1 MKINNRLKLVGD
13 YVDKGSIPLDIGCD
27 HAKLSIYLLK
37 EKNFPFVYASDNKIG
52 PLNQARENVN
62 YYNLADKIELIKA
75 DGLNSLNDKIDTIT
89 VTGMGGLTINKM
101 FLENKNKLTN
111 IKTIILSPNNFIK
124 EVRETINK
132 LGYYLKDEELV
143 EESNKLYH
151 ILVFSKGNKI
161 YSDKELYL
169 GPILMTKNKE
179 IIKKYYR
186 NELSNINN
194 LLLNNKISI
203 EKKRKIYK
211 SKEMFRRCLLNFS
224 FAIK

>member
-89 VTGMGGLTINKM
+89 VTGIGGLTINKM
-101 FLENKNKLTN
+101 FLENRNKLTN

-124 EVRETINK
+124 EVRETINE

-151 ILVFSKGNKI
+151 ILVFSKGNKT

-169 GPILMTKNKE
+169 WPILMTKNKE

-203 EKKRKIYK
+203 EKKEKFIKIK
-211 SKEMFRRCLLNFS
+211 KCLEDVC
-224 FAIK
+224 

>member
-37 EKNFPFVYASDNKIG
+37 ERNFPFVYASDNKIG

-62 YYNLADKIELIKA
+62 YYNLAYKIELIKA

-151 ILVFSKGNKI
+151 ILVFSKGNKT

-203 EKKRKIYK
+203 EKKEKFIKIK
-211 SKEMFRRCLLNFS
+211 KCLEDVC
-224 FAIK
+224 

>member
-52 PLNQARENVN
+52 PLNQAKENVN
-62 YYNLADKIELIKA
+62 YYNLADRIELIKA

-89 VTGMGGLTINKM
+89 ITGMGGLTINKM

-151 ILVFSKGNKI
+151 ILVFSKGNKT

-169 GPILMTKNKE
+169 GPVLMTKNKE

-194 LLLNNKISI
+194 LLLNNKISK
-203 EKKRKIYK
+203 EKKEELRKIKKYL
-211 SKEMFRRCLLNFS
+211 EYAC
-224 FAIK
+224 

>member
-1 MKINNRLKLVGD
+1 MKINDRLKLVGD

-52 PLNQARENVN
+52 PLNQAKENVN

-151 ILVFSKGNKI
+151 ILVFSKGNKT

-169 GPILMTKNKE
+169 GPILMTKNNE
-179 IIKKYYR
+179 IIKKFYKS
-186 NELSNINN
+186 ELTNINN

-203 EKKRKIYK
+203 DKKEKFIRIKEYLK
-211 SKEMFRRCLLNFS
+211 SLNENNY
-224 FAIK
+224 

>member
-1 MKINNRLKLVGD
+1 MKINNRLRLVGD
-13 YVDKGSIPLDIGCD
+13 YVDKGSVPLDIGCD

-52 PLNQARENVN
+52 PLNQAKENVN

-101 FLENKNKLTN
+101 FLENKNKLTD

-143 EESNKLYH
+143 EESDKLYH
-151 ILVFSKGNKI
+151 ILVFSKGNKV

-169 GPILMTKNKE
+169 GPILMTKNKK

-194 LLLNNKISI
+194 LLLNNNIPRERQEKLIKI
-203 EKKRKIYK
+203 KKYL
-211 SKEMFRRCLLNFS
+211 EDVC
-224 FAIK
+224 

>member
-124 EVRETINK
+124 EVRETINT

-203 EKKRKIYK
+203 EKKEKFIKIK
-211 SKEMFRRCLLNFS
+211 KCLEDVC
-224 FAIK
+224 

>member
-75 DGLNSLNDKIDTIT
+75 EGLNSLNYKIDTIT

-132 LGYYLKDEELV
+132 LGYYLKDEKLV
-143 EESNKLYH
+143 EESDKLYH
-151 ILVFSKGNKI
+151 ILVFSKGNKT

-169 GPILMTKNKE
+169 GPILMAKNKE

-203 EKKRKIYK
+203 EKKEKLIKIKKYL
-211 SKEMFRRCLLNFS
+211 EDVC
-224 FAIK
+224 

>member
-52 PLNQARENVN
+52 PLNQAKENVN

-143 EESNKLYH
+143 EESNKIYH
-151 ILVFSKGNKI
+151 ILVFSKGNKT

-179 IIKKYYR
+179 IIKRYYR
-186 NELSNINN
+186 NELSTINRV
-194 LLLNNKISI
+194 LLNIKVPKAKQ
-203 EKKRKIYK
+203 EKLEKFKKYL
-211 SKEMFRRCLLNFS
+211 EEVY
-224 FAIK
+224 

>member
-37 EKNFPFVYASDNKIG
+37 EKNFPFVYASDNKPG
-52 PLNQARENVN
+52 PLNQAKENVN
-62 YYNLADKIELIKA
+62 YYNLADRIELIKA
-75 DGLNSLNDKIDTIT
+75 EGLNSLNDKIDTIT

-101 FLENKNKLTN
+101 FLENRNKLTN

-124 EVRETINK
+124 EVRATITS

-143 EESNKLYH
+143 EESDKLYH
-151 ILVFSKGNKI
+151 VLVFSKENRI
-161 YSDKELYL
+161 YSDEELYL

-194 LLLNNKISI
+194 LLLNNKIPK
-203 EKKRKIYK
+203 EKKEELRKIKKYL
-211 SKEMFRRCLLNFS
+211 EDAC
-224 FAIK
+224 

>member
-89 VTGMGGLTINKM
+89 ITGMGGLTINKM

-151 ILVFSKGNKI
+151 ILVFSKGNKT

-169 GPILMTKNKE
+169 GPILMTKNNE
-179 IIKKYYR
+179 IIKKFYKS
-186 NELSNINN
+186 ELTNINN

-203 EKKRKIYK
+203 DKKEKLIRIKEYLK
-211 SKEMFRRCLLNFS
+211 SLNENNY
-224 FAIK
+224 

>member
-37 EKNFPFVYASDNKIG
+37 ERNFPFVYASDNKIG

-132 LGYYLKDEELV
+132 LGYYLKYEELV

-151 ILVFSKGNKI
+151 ILVFSKGNKT
-161 YSDKELYL
+161 YSYKELYL

-203 EKKRKIYK
+203 EKKEKFIKIK
-211 SKEMFRRCLLNFS
+211 KCLEDVC
-224 FAIK
+224 

>member
-13 YVDKGSIPLDIGCD
+13 YVDKESIPLDIGCD

-52 PLNQARENVN
+52 PLNQAKENVN
-62 YYNLADKIELIKA
+62 YYSLADKIELIKA

-124 EVRETINK
+124 EVRETINM

-151 ILVFSKGNKI
+151 ILVFSKGNKT

-169 GPILMTKNKE
+169 GPILMTKNNE
-179 IIKKYYR
+179 IIKKFYKS
-186 NELSNINN
+186 ELTNINN

-203 EKKRKIYK
+203 DKKEKLIRIKEYLK
-211 SKEMFRRCLLNFS
+211 SLNENNY
-224 FAIK
+224 

>member
-13 YVDKGSIPLDIGCD
+13 YVDKGSVPLDIGCD

-203 EKKRKIYK
+203 EKKEKFIKIK
-211 SKEMFRRCLLNFS
+211 KCLEDVC
-224 FAIK
+224 

>member
-1 MKINNRLKLVGD
+1 MKINDRLKLVGD

-37 EKNFPFVYASDNKIG
+37 EKNFPFVYTSDNKIG
-52 PLNQARENVN
+52 PLNQAKENVN

-124 EVRETINK
+124 EVRETINM

-151 ILVFSKGNKI
+151 ILVFSKGNKT

-169 GPILMTKNKE
+169 GPILMTKNNE
-179 IIKKYYR
+179 IIKKFYKS
-186 NELSNINN
+186 ELTNINN

-203 EKKRKIYK
+203 DKKEKLIRIKEYLK
-211 SKEMFRRCLLNFS
+211 SLNENNY
-224 FAIK
+224 

>member
-13 YVDKGSIPLDIGCD
+13 YVDKGSVPLDIGCD

-143 EESNKLYH
+143 EESNKIYH
-151 ILVFSKGNKI
+151 ILVFSKGNKT

-186 NELSNINN
+186 NELSNLNN
-194 LLLNNKISI
+194 LLLNNKIPK
-203 EKKRKIYK
+203 EKKEELKKIKKYL
-211 SKEMFRRCLLNFS
+211 EDAC
-224 FAIK
+224 

>member
-37 EKNFPFVYASDNKIG
+37 ERNFPFVYASDNKIG

-89 VTGMGGLTINKM
+89 VTGIGGLTINKM

-203 EKKRKIYK
+203 EKKEKFIKIK
-211 SKEMFRRCLLNFS
+211 KCLEDVC
-224 FAIK
+224 

>member
-37 EKNFPFVYASDNKIG
+37 ERNFPFVYASDNKIG

-89 VTGMGGLTINKM
+89 VTGIGGLTINKM

-203 EKKRKIYK
+203 EKKFIKIK
-211 SKEMFRRCLLNFS
+211 KCLEDVC
-224 FAIK
+224 

>member
-1 MKINNRLKLVGD
+1 MKINNRLRLVGD
-13 YVDKGSIPLDIGCD
+13 YVDKGSVPLDIGCD

-89 VTGMGGLTINKM
+89 ITGMGGLTINKM
-101 FLENKNKLTN
+101 FLENKNKLTD

-132 LGYYLKDEELV
+132 LGYHLKDEELV
-143 EESNKLYH
+143 EESDKLYH
-151 ILVFSKGNKI
+151 ILVFSKGNKV

-169 GPILMTKNKE
+169 GPILMTKNKK

-203 EKKRKIYK
+203 EKKEKLIKIK
-211 SKEMFRRCLLNFS
+211 KNLEDVC
-224 FAIK
+224 

>member
-13 YVDKGSIPLDIGCD
+13 YVDKGSVPLDIGCD

-89 VTGMGGLTINKM
+89 ITGMGGLTINKM

-151 ILVFSKGNKI
+151 ILVFSKGNKV

-169 GPILMTKNKE
+169 GPILMAKNKE

-203 EKKRKIYK
+203 EKKEKLIKIKKYL
-211 SKEMFRRCLLNFS
+211 EDVC
-224 FAIK
+224 

>member
-13 YVDKGSIPLDIGCD
+13 YVDKGSVPLDIGCD

-101 FLENKNKLTN
+101 FFENKNKLTN

-151 ILVFSKGNKI
+151 ILVFSKGNKT

-194 LLLNNKISI
+194 LLLNNSI
-203 EKKRKIYK
+203 PKERQEELRKIKKYL
-211 SKEMFRRCLLNFS
+211 EDAC
-224 FAIK
+224 

>member
-89 VTGMGGLTINKM
+89 VTGIGGLTINKM
-101 FLENKNKLTN
+101 FLENRNKLTN

-151 ILVFSKGNKI
+151 ILVFSKGNKT

-203 EKKRKIYK
+203 EKKEKFIKIK
-211 SKEMFRRCLLNFS
+211 KCLEDVC
-224 FAIK
+224 

>member
-1 MKINNRLKLVGD
+1 MKINDRLKLVGD

-52 PLNQARENVN
+52 PLNQAKENVN

-151 ILVFSKGNKI
+151 ILVFSKGNKT

-169 GPILMTKNKE
+169 GPILMTKNNE
-179 IIKKYYR
+179 IIKKFYKS
-186 NELSNINN
+186 ELTNINN

-203 EKKRKIYK
+203 DKKEKLIR
-211 SKEMFRRCLLNFS
+211 
-224 FAIK
+224 IK

>member
-52 PLNQARENVN
+52 PLNQARENVD

-89 VTGMGGLTINKM
+89 ITGMGGLTINKM

-143 EESNKLYH
+143 EESDKLYH
-151 ILVFSKGNKI
+151 ILVFSKGNKV

-169 GPILMTKNKE
+169 GPILMAKNKE

-203 EKKRKIYK
+203 EKKEKLIKIKKYL
-211 SKEMFRRCLLNFS
+211 EDVC
-224 FAIK
+224 

>member
-13 YVDKGSIPLDIGCD
+13 YVDKGSVPLDIGCD

-52 PLNQARENVN
+52 PLNQAKENVN

-89 VTGMGGLTINKM
+89 ITGMGGLTINKM

-143 EESNKLYH
+143 EESDKLYH
-151 ILVFSKGNKI
+151 ILVFSKGNKT

-186 NELSNINN
+186 NELSNINKV
-194 LLLNNKISI
+194 LLNNSI
-203 EKKRKIYK
+203 PRERQEELRKKKKYL
-211 SKEMFRRCLLNFS
+211 EDAC
-224 FAIK
+224 

>member
-52 PLNQARENVN
+52 PLNQAKENVN
-62 YYNLADKIELIKA
+62 YYSLADKIKLIKA
-75 DGLNSLNDKIDTIT
+75 EGLNSLNDKIDTIT

-151 ILVFSKGNKI
+151 ILVFSKGNKT

-169 GPILMTKNKE
+169 GPILMTKSKE

-186 NELSNINN
+186 NELSTINN
-194 LLLNNKISI
+194 LLLNNSI
-203 EKKRKIYK
+203 PRERQEELRKIREYL
-211 SKEMFRRCLLNFS
+211 EDAC
-224 FAIK
+224 

>member
-1 MKINNRLKLVGD
+1 MKINDRLKLVGD

-52 PLNQARENVN
+52 PLNQAKENVN

-89 VTGMGGLTINKM
+89 ITGMGGLTINKM

-151 ILVFSKGNKI
+151 ILVFSKGNKT

-169 GPILMTKNKE
+169 GPILMTKNNE
-179 IIKKYYR
+179 IIKKFYKS
-186 NELSNINN
+186 ELTNINN

-203 EKKRKIYK
+203 DKKEKLIRIKEYLK
-211 SKEMFRRCLLNFS
+211 SLNENNY
-224 FAIK
+224 

>member
-203 EKKRKIYK
+203 EKKEKLIKIKKYL
-211 SKEMFRRCLLNFS
+211 EDVC
-224 FAIK
+224 

>member
-13 YVDKGSIPLDIGCD
+13 YVDKGSIPLDVGCD

-52 PLNQARENVN
+52 PLNQAKENVN

-75 DGLNSLNDKIDTIT
+75 EGLNSLNDKIDTIT

-143 EESNKLYH
+143 EESDKLYH
-151 ILVFSKGNKI
+151 ILVFSKGNKT

-186 NELSNINN
+186 NELSNINRV
-194 LLLNNKISI
+194 LLNIKVPKAKQ
-203 EKKRKIYK
+203 EKLEKFKKYLEK
-211 SKEMFRRCLLNFS
+211 VY
-224 FAIK
+224 

>member
-52 PLNQARENVN
+52 PLNQAKENVN

-89 VTGMGGLTINKM
+89 ITGMGGLTINKM

-151 ILVFSKGNKI
+151 ILVFSKGNKT

-169 GPILMTKNKE
+169 GPILMTKNNE
-179 IIKKYYR
+179 IIKKFYKS
-186 NELSNINN
+186 ELTNINN

-203 EKKRKIYK
+203 DKKEKLIRIKEYLK
-211 SKEMFRRCLLNFS
+211 SLNENNY
-224 FAIK
+224 

>member
-1 MKINNRLKLVGD
+1 MKINDRLKLVGD

-52 PLNQARENVN
+52 PLNQAKENVN

-75 DGLNSLNDKIDTIT
+75 EGLNSLNDKIDTIT

-151 ILVFSKGNKI
+151 ILVFSKGNKT

-169 GPILMTKNKE
+169 GPILMTKNNE
-179 IIKKYYR
+179 IIKKFYKS
-186 NELSNINN
+186 ELTNINN

-203 EKKRKIYK
+203 DKKEKFIRIKEYLK
-211 SKEMFRRCLLNFS
+211 SLNENNY
-224 FAIK
+224 

>member
-52 PLNQARENVN
+52 PLNQAKENVN
-62 YYNLADKIELIKA
+62 YYSLADKIKLIKA
-75 DGLNSLNDKIDTIT
+75 EGLNSLNDKIDTIT

-124 EVRETINK
+124 EVRGTINK

-143 EESNKLYH
+143 EESDKLYH
-151 ILVFSKGNKI
+151 ILVFSKGNKT

-169 GPILMTKNKE
+169 GPILMTKNKK

-186 NELSNINN
+186 NELSNLNN
-194 LLLNNKISI
+194 LLLNSKIPK
-203 EKKRKIYK
+203 EKKEEFRKIKKYL
-211 SKEMFRRCLLNFS
+211 EDAC
-224 FAIK
+224 

>member
-52 PLNQARENVN
+52 PLNQAKENVN
-62 YYNLADKIELIKA
+62 YYNLVDRIELIKA
-75 DGLNSLNDKIDTIT
+75 EGLNSLNDKIDTIT
-89 VTGMGGLTINKM
+89 ITGMGGLTINKM

-143 EESNKLYH
+143 EESDKLYH
-151 ILVFSKGNKI
+151 ILVFSKGNKT

-169 GPILMTKNKE
+169 GPILMTKNKK

-203 EKKRKIYK
+203 EKKEKLIKIKKYL
-211 SKEMFRRCLLNFS
+211 EDAC
-224 FAIK
+224 

>member
-13 YVDKGSIPLDIGCD
+13 YVDKGSVPLDIGCD

-124 EVRETINK
+124 EVRGTINK

-143 EESNKLYH
+143 EESDKLYH
-151 ILVFSKGNKI
+151 ILVFSKGNKT

-169 GPILMTKNKE
+169 GPILMTKNKK

-186 NELSNINN
+186 NELSNLNN
-194 LLLNNKISI
+194 LLLNSKIPK
-203 EKKRKIYK
+203 EKKEEFRKIKKYL
-211 SKEMFRRCLLNFS
+211 EDAC
-224 FAIK
+224 

>member
-89 VTGMGGLTINKM
+89 VTGIGGLTINKM

-151 ILVFSKGNKI
+151 ILVFSKGNKT

-203 EKKRKIYK
+203 EKKEKFIKIK
-211 SKEMFRRCLLNFS
+211 KCLEDVC
-224 FAIK
+224 

>member
-13 YVDKGSIPLDIGCD
+13 YVDKGSVPLDIGCD

-75 DGLNSLNDKIDTIT
+75 EGLNSLNDKIDTIT

-151 ILVFSKGNKI
+151 ILLFSKGTIN
-161 YSDKELYL
+161 YSSKELYL
-169 GPILMTKNKE
+169 GPILMTKNNQL
-179 IIKKYYR
+179 IKKYYR
-186 NELSNINN
+186 NELLKINN
-194 LLLNNKISI
+194 LLLNNTLSK
-203 EKKRKIYK
+203 EKKEELEK
-211 SKEMFRRCLLNFS
+211 
-224 FAIK
+224 

>member
-1 MKINNRLKLVGD
+1 MKINGRLKLVGD

-52 PLNQARENVN
+52 PLNQAKENVN

-151 ILVFSKGNKI
+151 ILVFSKGNKT

-169 GPILMTKNKE
+169 GPILMTKNNE
-179 IIKKYYR
+179 IIKKFYKS
-186 NELSNINN
+186 ELTNINN

-203 EKKRKIYK
+203 DKKEKLIRIKEYLK
-211 SKEMFRRCLLNFS
+211 SLNENNY
-224 FAIK
+224 